1 METKMPISRAD
12 WRGCGLL
19 AVLIKPRLFGY
30 REQIETELVIPQSDL
45 TRLKARPDQ
54 HRPEIAFAVIHFMI
68 VYLDF
73 RTEAK
78 PECG

>member
-1 METKMPISRAD
+1 MPIRRAKPT
-12 WRGCGLL
+12 WINPLVVL
-19 AVLIKPRLFGY
+19 AETRLFGY
-30 REQIETELVIPQSDL
+30 REQIETELVISQSNL
-45 TRLKARPDQ
+45 TWLETRPDQ